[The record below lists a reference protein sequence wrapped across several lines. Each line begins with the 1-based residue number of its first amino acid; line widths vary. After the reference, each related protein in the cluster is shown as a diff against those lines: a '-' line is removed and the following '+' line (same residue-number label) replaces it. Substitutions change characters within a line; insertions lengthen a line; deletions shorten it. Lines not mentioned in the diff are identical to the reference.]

1 MRVSRIDLENLVIR
15 LHAMTANRY
24 QISGAYGGVQLRRF
38 VGNSASEDV
47 FNTGHTTK
55 SNLSDLINA
64 YIIGIKAGASHA

>member
-15 LHAMTANRY
+15 LHTMTTNRY
-24 QISGAYGGVQLRRF
+24 QISGAYGGVQLRK
-38 VGNSASEDV
+38 VTNGSASEDV
-47 FNTGHTTK
+47 FNVGHITK